1 VRRLALL
8 LALGVVSSP
17 RAPLLLADEPPP
29 VEAGLDAEVDRLLG
43 AVASDD
49 YAVREAARGKL
60 ALLARAAKV
69 RLLARKD
76 DPDPEIRRT
85 VAALLASV
93 DAGAEAAPP
102 LADLGEIGLVTLA
115 ASGTL
120 REVLARYEASTG
132 ARVRV
137 PSALLEARAKVDVA
151 AMPSFAMLDAILE
164 PHDLEVPDGFDE
176 AGQGTASP
184 RGGRPGPPSAVA
196 GPFRC
201 EVESI
206 STTKML
212 RGGGRPRY
220 VLGLRLAWTPA
231 VQVTAYTQP
240 TGPAAVDD
248 TGATLSSVDAGNTTF
263 GIGGSRRMTTISLTL
278 EAPGTG
284 GVERLASLEVRLR
297 LRIRHGRQSH
307 RFGDLAPEHLPAV
320 ASVPAPPGTPGAGA
334 STRLTLESFAPDP
347 DRRGWVL
354 GSLSTILAPGFPPE
368 GLSAALETSEGVLRP
383 MFDHASRIAG
393 ANGVVKLSLRAVGSG
408 GDTGP
413 KAIVAAWYTR
423 EEEIPVT
430 LVLRGIP
437 LR

>member
-17 RAPLLLADEPPP
+17 RAPLLADEPVP
-29 VEAGLDAEVDRLLG
+29 VEAGPYAEVDRLL
-43 AVASDD
+43 AEVASDD

-60 ALLARAAKV
+60 ALLARSAKA

-85 VAALLASV
+85 VAALLATV
-93 DAGAEAAPP
+93 DGGAEASLP
-102 LADLGEIGLVTLA
+102 LAELGELGLVTLA

-120 REVLARYEASTG
+120 REVLARYEAMTG

-137 PSALLEARAKVDVA
+137 PPTHLEARAKVDVA
-151 AMPSFAMLDAILE
+151 SMPSFSTLDAILD

-176 AGQGTASP
+176 AGQGSASSRSGKASP
-184 RGGRPGPPSAVA
+184 PAAVA

-240 TGPAAVDD
+240 TAPAAVDD
-248 TGATLSSVDAGNTTF
+248 TGATLTSVDAGNTTF
-263 GIGGSRRMTTISLTL
+263 GIGGSRRMTTITVTL
-278 EAPGTG
+278 EAPGTS

-297 LRIRHGRQSH
+297 LRIRHGRQTH
-307 RFGDLAPEHLPAV
+307 RFDDLSAEHLPSV
-320 ASVPAPPGTPGAGA
+320 ASVASPPGTTGAGA
-334 STRLTLESFAPDP
+334 TTRLTLESFAPDP

-354 GSLSTILAPGFPPE
+354 GSLSTVLAPGIAPE

-408 GDTGP
+408 GDAGP

-423 EEEIPVT
+423 DEEIPVT